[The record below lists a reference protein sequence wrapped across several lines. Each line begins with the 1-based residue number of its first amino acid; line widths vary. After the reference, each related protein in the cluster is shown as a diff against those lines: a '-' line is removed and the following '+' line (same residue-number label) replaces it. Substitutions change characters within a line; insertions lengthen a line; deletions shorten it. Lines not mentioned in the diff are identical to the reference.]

1 MKKLLPIIIAII
13 IIGGGAFYGGMK
25 YAQSDCDSPVS
36 APQGFSQSDFEES
49 RNLSSEERQERFE
62 QMGSAG
68 MIGIRGTRSGDEA
81 GSGFANGEIISKDES
96 SITVELPDGG
106 SKIVFYSDSTE
117 IGKFTSGTSDDLEIG
132 KSVTI
137 NGEANEDGSVTAQSI
152 QLRPEISPVEMN
164 PSQ

>member
-25 YAQSDCDSPVS
+25 YAQSNSP
-36 APQGFSQSDFEES
+36 AGGAQGFNQGDFEEL
-49 RNLSSEERQERFE
+49 RNLSAEERQERFE
-62 QMGSAG
+62 QTGSAG
-68 MIGIRGTRSGDEA
+68 MIAMRGTRSGDGT
-81 GSGFANGEIISKDES
+81 GSDFANGEIISKDES
-96 SITVELPDGG
+96 SITIKLPDGG

-117 IGKFTSGTSDDLEIG
+117 VGKFTNGTSDDLEIG
-132 KSVTI
+132 KSVMV

-152 QLRPEISPVEMN
+152 QLRPET